1 MEMKLGNKIQRLRK
15 EKGMSQEQ
23 LAAHVNVSR
32 QAISK
37 WELGESVPDPDNI
50 VLLSKLFRV
59 STDYLLI
66 DDIELPTKETITK
79 TAVSSSH
86 KWGIISLGIIFAGLI
101 IIFVGWRT
109 WQTLIPVGLGIL
121 VQLAGC
127 MTFAVFHPLSMSDV
141 QEQGINKPGKYYTIG
156 AWLLFPIPVCAFVF
170 GAFHFYP
177 RPYNSFTP
185 YILSFTIY
193 LTLAITTTI
202 IIQRNMK

>member
-1 MEMKLGNKIQRLRK
+1 MKLGKKIQLLRK
-15 EKGMSQEQ
+15 ENGMSQEQ
-23 LAAHVNVSR
+23 LAAHITVSR

-37 WELGESVPDPDNI
+37 WELGESVPDPNNI
-50 VLLSKLFRV
+50 VQLSKLFGV

-66 DDIELPTKETITK
+66 DDIEIPTKESTTNP
-79 TAVSSSH
+79 ASGYSH

-109 WQTLIPVGLGIL
+109 WQTLVPVGLGVL

-127 MTFAVFHPLSMSDV
+127 VTFAVSYPLKMSNV
-141 QEQGINKPGKYYTIG
+141 QEQGINKPRNYYTLG
-156 AWLLFPIPVCAFVF
+156 AWLLLPIPVCVLIF

-177 RPYNSFTP
+177 RPYYSFTP

-193 LTLAITTTI
+193 LVLAITATI
-202 IIQRNMK
+202 IMQKNMK